1 MHPRA
6 TRRRPLLYFGR
17 KGFNVY
23 LNNVDSPGFGRPI
36 IGVFIP
42 ELKSKNHVE
51 KFWADA
57 VRCFKVTPQCS
68 FKHFCSSCFDLD
80 CFVVEFWDEKRIEPN
95 SLYSVEIYAPSQWGS
110 AFLLN
115 IIDESIQQN
124 SIVSILNTYCINGI
138 DFPFNTINTIHH
150 EFKRHLSN

>member
-1 MHPRA
+1 M
-6 TRRRPLLYFGR
+6 
-17 KGFNVY
+17 
-23 LNNVDSPGFGRPI
+23 
-36 IGVFIP
+36 
-42 ELKSKNHVE
+42 
-51 KFWADA
+51 
-57 VRCFKVTPQCS
+57 
-68 FKHFCSSCFDLD
+68 
-80 CFVVEFWDEKRIEPN
+80 
-95 SLYSVEIYAPSQWGS
+95 EIYAPSQWDS